1 MTPFHISPILL
12 LIIGFCIG
20 TMSSFYGVGGG
31 WLITPVLN
39 ILGLPMPYAIGSS
52 LLLIMITSIFGTIRH
67 RKLKNV
73 SFSVGIIIGVTS
85 LGGILIGKRLIMFLE
100 TAGAADVYVRILY
113 MFFLSS
119 IGGLMLFEN
128 MRKGQSLD
136 MKMRV
141 GFPPFLRVPRDET
154 EDIPVSIPF
163 LFFTGIGVGFL
174 NSTMGVGGGFVLLP
188 ILIYLFK
195 LPVTLSVGTSL
206 FTILITGVQGAT
218 VYVLARRVNWM
229 SVLFMTVTTIV
240 GTFIGSSATKKVNP
254 EKIKLLFALTL
265 LSGVFAV
272 LFKQIEL
279 TYFSKIIVFSIAL
292 LSTMVIIY
300 LAYLSPC
307 LYRERD

>member
-31 WLITPVLN
+31 WIVTPVLN

-52 LLLIMITSIFGTIRH
+52 LLIIIITSVVGTIHH

-73 SFSVGIIIGVTS
+73 SFPVGIIIGVTS
-85 LGGILIGKRLIMFLE
+85 LGGILIGNRLIMFLE
-100 TAGAADVYVRILY
+100 TAGTADIYVRILY
-113 MFFLSS
+113 MFFLTI
-119 IGGLMLFEN
+119 IGGFMLFEN
-128 MRKGQSLD
+128 RRKGKSLD

-141 GFPPFLRVPRDET
+141 GFPPFLIVPHNESEYT
-154 EDIPVSIPF
+154 PVSIPF
-163 LFFTGIGVGFL
+163 LIFTGIGVGFL
-174 NSTMGVGGGFVLLP
+174 SSTMGVGGGFVLLP
-188 ILIYLFK
+188 ILIYLFQ

-206 FTILITGVQGAT
+206 FTIMITGAQGAI
-218 VYVLARRVNWM
+218 VYVLARRVDWV

-265 LSGVFAV
+265 LLGVFAV
-272 LFKQIEL
+272 LFKQIDL
-279 TYFSKIIVFSIAL
+279 SLLSTITVFCTAL

-300 LAYLSPC
+300 LTHLSPC
-307 LYRERD
+307 LYSKRD

>member
-12 LIIGFCIG
+12 LIIGLCIG

-31 WLITPVLN
+31 WIITPALN

-52 LLLIMITSIFGTIRH
+52 LLIIIITSIVGTIHH

-73 SFSVGIIIGVTS
+73 SFPVGIIIGVTS

-100 TAGAADVYVRILY
+100 TVGAADIYVRILY
-113 MFFLSS
+113 MFFLS
-119 IGGLMLFEN
+119 ITGGYMLFQSR
-128 MRKGQSLD
+128 RKGQSLN
-136 MKMRV
+136 MKMIV
-141 GFPPFLRVPRDET
+141 GFPPFLIVPYDET
-154 EDIPVSIPF
+154 EDTPVSIPF

-174 NSTMGVGGGFVLLP
+174 SSTMGVGGGFVLLP

-195 LPVTLSVGTSL
+195 FPVTLSVGTSL
-206 FTILITGVQGAT
+206 FTIMITGAQGAT
-218 VYVLARRVNWM
+218 VFVLAKRVDWM

-254 EKIKLLFALTL
+254 EKIKLLFAFTL
-265 LSGVFAV
+265 LFGVLGV

-279 TYFSKIIVFSIAL
+279 SLLSTIIIFTTAL

-300 LAYLSPC
+300 LAHLSPC
-307 LYRERD
+307 LYSKRD